1 MIPPTTTK
9 PTTNNTDLFEE
20 YWRFSSGE
28 LERHI
33 EFLGELARLKT
44 KFQQGASSC
53 ESSPALAARP
63 PLAERGSSSL
73 LRRAPMR
80 PPKPGSLR
88 ASVHGILRKST
99 GPMRRSAVI
108 AAVASARGAE
118 ADEKLIAK
126 VGDILNNP
134 HDESIR
140 RVGHGIF
147 ALKGGDAR

>member
-1 MIPPTTTK
+1 MTPPTTK

-20 YWRFSSGE
+20 YWRLSPPE
-28 LERHI
+28 LERHM
-33 EFLGELARLKT
+33 EFLGELQRLKT
-44 KFQQGASSC
+44 KFQQAASPA
-53 ESSPALAARP
+53 ESAPALAVRP
-63 PLAERGSSSL
+63 PLAERESSPL
-73 LRRAPMR
+73 TRRAPMR

-88 ASVHGILRKST
+88 ASVHGILRRST

-134 HDESIR
+134 HDKTIR
-140 RVGHGIF
+140 KIGHGIF
-147 ALKGGDAR
+147 ALKGGEVR

>member
-1 MIPPTTTK
+1 
-9 PTTNNTDLFEE
+9 
-20 YWRFSSGE
+20 
-28 LERHI
+28 
-33 EFLGELARLKT
+33 
-44 KFQQGASSC
+44 
-53 ESSPALAARP
+53 
-63 PLAERGSSSL
+63 
-73 LRRAPMR
+73 
-80 PPKPGSLR
+80 
-88 ASVHGILRKST
+88 
-99 GPMRRSAVI
+99 MRRSAVI

>member
-1 MIPPTTTK
+1 MKPPSTT

-20 YWRFSSGE
+20 YWRLSPPE

-33 EFLGELARLKT
+33 EFLGELQRLKT
-44 KFQQGASSC
+44 KFQQAAPPA
-53 ESSPALAARP
+53 ESAPALAARP
-63 PLAERGSSSL
+63 SLSERGSTSL
-73 LRRAPMR
+73 TRRAPMR

-88 ASVHGILRKST
+88 ASVHGILRRSA

-118 ADEKLIAK
+118 TNDKLIAK
-126 VGDILNNP
+126 IGDILNNP

-147 ALKGGDAR
+147 ALKGGEVR

>member
-20 YWRFSSGE
+20 YWRLSAPE

-44 KFQQGASSC
+44 KFQQGASPC
-53 ESSPALAARP
+53 ESTPALAARP
-63 PLAERGSSSL
+63 PLAERGSSL

>member
-53 ESSPALAARP
+53 ESAPALAARP

-80 PPKPGSLR
+80 PPKAGSLR
-88 ASVHGILRKST
+88 AAVHQVLRRSS
-99 GPMRRSAVI
+99 GAMRRSAVI
-108 AAVASARGAE
+108 AAVASARGVNS
-118 ADEKLIAK
+118 DEKLIAK

>member
-20 YWRFSSGE
+20 YWRLSPPE
-28 LERHI
+28 LERHM

-44 KFQQGASSC
+44 KFQQAPPPS
-53 ESSPALAARP
+53 ESAPTLAARP
-63 PLAERGSSSL
+63 PLVERGSPSL
-73 LRRAPMR
+73 TRRAPMR

-88 ASVHGILRKST
+88 ASVHGILRRST

-108 AAVASARGAE
+108 AAVASARGEE
-118 ADEKLIAK
+118 AGDKLIAK

-147 ALKGGDAR
+147 AMKGGDAR

>member
-1 MIPPTTTK
+1 MIPPTTAT

-33 EFLGELARLKT
+33 EFLGELHRLKT
-44 KFQQGASSC
+44 KFQQAPPPS
-53 ESSPALAARP
+53 ESAPTLAAR
-63 PLAERGSSSL
+63 PLAERGSSL
-73 LRRAPMR
+73 FRRAPMR

-88 ASVHGILRKST
+88 ATVHGILCKST
-99 GPMRRSAVI
+99 APMRRSAVI
-108 AAVASARGAE
+108 AAVASARGEE
-118 ADEKLIAK
+118 ADDKLIAK